1 MMPSDLSE
9 YIETIRVIDTHSH
22 MQSDIQ
28 WEENGP
34 RDVLVDL
41 FGMYSRDD
49 LVIAGAAPAAVE
61 RLLDG
66 TDPDI
71 EGRFDAVADAWRA
84 MQFTGYGEAVRI
96 VASQLYDME
105 EINGPAARQAQPL
118 LEELRTAEGSLH
130 ILRDRANL
138 DHIQIDSGL
147 QVQESTPAA
156 PDFYLRD
163 LSWAGFCR
171 VDLGAERCALLAEMT
186 GIVVTDLTS
195 LRRVMEIVFEQN
207 GPRSI
212 AVKSQHAYQR
222 TLAWQ
227 ERDDT
232 SAERALQAILANE
245 PGTEHSESPARLCL
259 GDWCMGHGAALAGRF
274 HLPFKIHTG
283 YLAGTATSGSTGDW
297 MPLHR
302 LRAANLTPLLTRYP
316 QTRFVLM
323 HIAYPYDPELL
334 AIAKHFP
341 NVYVDLC
348 WAWSIDPVTSTDF
361 VRRFLHTVPV
371 NKLFGFGDDT
381 RTPTMAY
388 GYATQMRRWLTSTL
402 EAEIADG
409 FLTVAQA
416 MDVATRLLRSNQQ
429 ACFNIE
435 GTQRALREAVRD
447 MSMHPWPY
455 HYRHSSTAS
464 EIVSEK
470 W

>member
-9 YIETIRVIDTHSH
+9 HIESIRVIDTHSH

-28 WEENGP
+28 WEESGP

-41 FGMYSRDD
+41 FGMYSQHD
-49 LVIAGAAPAAVE
+49 LVIAGATPAAVA

-66 TDPDI
+66 ADPDI

-96 VASQLYDME
+96 VASQIYGME
-105 EINGPAARQAQPL
+105 EISGPTARQAQPL
-118 LEELRTAEGSLH
+118 LEALRTAEGSLH
-130 ILRDRANL
+130 LLRDQANL

-186 GIVVTDLTS
+186 GTEVTDLTS

-232 SAERALQAILANE
+232 SAERALQALLAKE

-259 GDWCMGHGAALAGRF
+259 GDWCMGHGAELAGRY

-283 YLAGTATSGSTGDW
+283 YLAGTATTACTGDW
-297 MPLHR
+297 MPLNR

-323 HIAYPYDPELL
+323 HIAYPYDSEVL

-341 NVYVDLC
+341 NAYVDLC
-348 WAWSIDPVTSTDF
+348 WAWSIDPMTSRDF

-402 EAEIADG
+402 EAEVADG
-409 FLTVAQA
+409 FLTGAQA
-416 MDVATRLLRSNQQ
+416 KDVATRLLRSNQQ
-429 ACFNIE
+429 ACFDIE
-435 GTQRALREAVRD
+435 GTQRAVREA
-447 MSMHPWPY
+447 MHDSPTYPWPY
-455 HYRHSSTAS
+455 HYRDSSATANPT
-464 EIVSEK
+464 
-470 W
+470 